1 MSGDSCHDRES
12 AEGRGPVARFTPGT
26 PRPVAVRIEWEDHAC
41 GLTINDC
48 PECQTRYR
56 RLMDETLELVP
67 AQRLNVCLPLEP
79 HRKTS
84 RRLSASCSGTCW
96 RASLISSQIRAW

>member
-12 AEGRGPVARFTPGT
+12 AEGRDRAARFTPST

-56 RLMDETLELVP
+56 RLMDETLELVKQ
-67 AQRLNVCLPLEP
+67 AFARLHAAADREEQQY
-79 HRKTS
+79 
-84 RRLSASCSGTCW
+84 GTGGV
-96 RASLISSQIRAW
+96 